1 MSKTWLITG
10 TSSGLGRLLA
20 ERALARGDQVI
31 ATLRNLSALAD
42 LQARH
47 PQHLHTLEM
56 ELTDNVSIRRGVNA
70 AVAHAGR
77 IDIVVS
83 NAGYGLVG
91 AAEELS
97 DAQIE
102 RQLATNLTGSI
113 QLIRAVLPHLRRQG
127 GGRIVQVSSEGGQV
141 AYPGFSLYH
150 ASKWGIEGF
159 VEAVAQEVAGFGIDF
174 ILAEPG
180 PTQTRFDTGIDYAE
194 AMPDYAGTPADQV
207 RSAVR
212 ASTFPVLGD
221 AQRTVDALLRIID
234 QPQPPFRL
242 ALGSTAYNNIH
253 AALNKRLQVL
263 DAHKSEALYADKVSA

>member
-1 MSKTWLITG
+1 MAKTWFITG
-10 TSSGLGRLLA
+10 TSSGLGRALA
-20 ERALARGDQVI
+20 EHALQRGDRVI
-31 ATLRNLSALAD
+31 ATVRKLRALDELKARFPERLSVFVLD
-42 LQARH
+42 
-47 PQHLHTLEM
+47 
-56 ELTDNVSIRRGVNA
+56 LTDTANVRQIVDA
-70 AVAHAGR
+70 AFGQAGPVDYV
-77 IDIVVS
+77 IS

-97 DAQIE
+97 DEQIA

-127 GGRIVQVSSEGGQV
+127 GGRIMQVSSEGGQV

-180 PTQTRFDTGIDYAE
+180 PTDTGFGAGVDYAQ
-194 AMPDYAGTPADQV
+194 ASPAYADTPADKIRMTLQ
-207 RSAVR
+207 SG
-212 ASTFPVLGD
+212 TFPVKGD
-221 AQRTVDALLRIID
+221 PQRTVETMMQALD
-234 QPQPPFRL
+234 QPLPPFRL

-253 AALNKRLQVL
+253 AVLTKRLQVL
-263 DAHKSEALYADKVSA
+263 DAHKHEAFAADK